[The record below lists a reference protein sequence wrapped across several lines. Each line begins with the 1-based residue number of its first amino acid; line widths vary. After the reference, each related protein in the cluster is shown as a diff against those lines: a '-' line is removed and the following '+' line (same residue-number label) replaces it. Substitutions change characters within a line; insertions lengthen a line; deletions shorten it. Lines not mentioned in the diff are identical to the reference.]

1 MSQNT
6 KKLQKTVFNTQLK
19 RRKTVFE
26 EKSGN
31 YTKMSLKQQHLCTF
45 KPHSYEWSYTYGSPQ
60 AISPVNRIRR
70 VLDYAVTVMPVGK
83 ILMGFSNYAYDWLLP
98 WRQGQAARI
107 LSNAAAVELAIS
119 RGAEIRYDYT
129 AQAPWFN
136 YTDAAGRTHVVWFED
151 ARSVV
156 ARLQL
161 VGEYSLAGISI
172 WTADKVYRPGLY
184 ALQSM
189 YSVEK
194 LL

>member
-1 MSQNT
+1 
-6 KKLQKTVFNTQLK
+6 
-19 RRKTVFE
+19 
-26 EKSGN
+26 
-31 YTKMSLKQQHLCTF
+31 
-45 KPHSYEWSYTYGSPQ
+45 
-60 AISPVNRIRR
+60 
-70 VLDYAVTVMPVGK
+70 MP
-83 ILMGFSNYAYDWLLP
+83 MTGFSRGGRDRRRAYSQT
-98 WRQGQAARI
+98 RRRR
-107 LSNAAAVELAIS
+107 AIS